1 MGLESIWFFIW
12 GVLWALWLATDGF
25 DLGAGILYPF
35 IGRDEKEKS
44 AVISS
49 IAPLWDGNEVWL
61 VAAGGAT
68 FAAFPPV
75 YAGLFSFMYILFAVL
90 LFSLILRG
98 VSLEFIYEG
107 KSALWL
113 TTWGMIFF
121 VGSIT
126 APFVFG
132 LIFGNVFQGLAFDGA
147 GYRGGILTLINPY
160 SILTGT
166 VMVII
171 CILHGSIWISM
182 YSEGDLKKRAERMV
196 IMTWFIALVL
206 LAVFIVETPVF
217 TSLHRN
223 YTANP
228 VLLIIPALML
238 ACFICLRIFFARGRP
253 GMSFIFSIATI
264 MLLLTSAL
272 AGLYPDLLPSSI
284 EKAAS
289 LSIYNSASGR
299 NTLIIMTAVAAVLVP
314 VVVASQ
320 AFVYWVFRFKGK

>member
-1 MGLESIWFFIW
+1 MSLESLWFFVW
-12 GVLWALWLATDGF
+12 GILWALWLATDGF

-35 IGRDEKEKS
+35 IGRNDKERS

-75 YAGLFSFMYILFAVL
+75 YAGLFSFMYIPFAIL

-113 TTWGMIFF
+113 KAWGMIFF
-121 VGSIT
+121 IGSIT
-126 APFVFG
+126 APLVFG

-147 GYRGGILTLINPY
+147 GFSGSLLSFINPY

-182 YSEGDLKKRAERMV
+182 YSEGDLKKRAEKTV
-196 IMTWFIALVL
+196 VMTWFISLVL

-217 TSLHRN
+217 TSMHHN
-223 YTANP
+223 YMANP
-228 VLLIIPALML
+228 VLFIIPSVML
-238 ACFICLRIFFARGRP
+238 ACFVCLRIFFIKGRP
-253 GMSFIFSIATI
+253 GISFIFSIATI

-284 EKAAS
+284 DKAAS
-289 LSIYNSASGR
+289 LSVYNSASGR
-299 NTLIIMTAVAAVLVP
+299 HTLIIMTAVAAVLVP
-314 VVVASQ
+314 LVVASQ
-320 AFVYWVFRFKGK
+320 IFVYRVFRFKGN